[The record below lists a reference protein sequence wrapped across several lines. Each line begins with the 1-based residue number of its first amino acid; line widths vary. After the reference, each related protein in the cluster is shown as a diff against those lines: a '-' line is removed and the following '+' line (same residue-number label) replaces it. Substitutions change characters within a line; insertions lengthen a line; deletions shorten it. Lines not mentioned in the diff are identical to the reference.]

1 MTRFTR
7 ILIFIAF
14 AIILSGCKQDAKNYW
29 KDTRKLYRE
38 YVNTPAT
45 LDNNEELDVMLV
57 ESKIATV
64 FTSMDEQLEQMRRVL
79 DNQDTFPSD
88 EWIAGFLE
96 RFPWVSGVAVVD
108 TDGTVLLQQPQLA
121 IKPYNYNPLLEA
133 SSDTPVHVMRGY
145 AEANPLGPEFYL
157 ANPMVAG
164 RDISALLIAHFDVR
178 NLLAFCPSPG
188 DIVVLSRTDMLW
200 PGKYVYDKTPLAGVD
215 WAEKLKTDVMGEVED
230 DRGSFLWIA
239 RYLGGIPIVYA
250 ASVDQYPEDPANL
263 AGLAAWFET
272 REALR
277 NAPAMEETEVD
288 PVALAARGE
297 IHEDVVV
304 ESEPVSSGNA
314 PERVTPGLHDQPT
327 AAPAT
332 DDFVY
337 SVQIGAFIN
346 EGYAKDRVEL
356 LRKAGFEP
364 CTMKLYDKDGQLWN
378 IVQIG
383 DYRTSTDAWKRVRE
397 FINADTGFDYNIEF
411 LDAGVV
417 SRRKQCP

>member
-7 ILIFIAF
+7 IFIFIAF
-14 AIILSGCKQDAKNYW
+14 ALVLAGCKQDAKNYW

-45 LDNNEELDVMLV
+45 LDNNQELDVMPV

-64 FTSMDEQLEQMRRVL
+64 FTPMDEQLEQMRRVL

-108 TDGTVLLQQPQLA
+108 ADGAVLLQQPELA
-121 IKPYNYNPLLEA
+121 IKPYNFTPLLETVA
-133 SSDTPVHVMRGY
+133 SRPVHAMRGY
-145 AEANPLGPEFYL
+145 AEANPMGPEFYL
-157 ANPMVAG
+157 ANPMIAG
-164 RDISALLIAHFDVR
+164 RDISALLVAHFDVR
-178 NLLAFCPSPG
+178 NLLAYCPSPG
-188 DIVVLSRTDMLW
+188 DVVVLNSTGVLW
-200 PGKYVYDKTPLAGVD
+200 PGKYAYDQTPLAQVN
-215 WAEKLKTDVMGEVED
+215 WEEEIKSDVLGEVED
-230 DRGSFLWIA
+230 DRGSFLWLA
-239 RYLGGIPIVYA
+239 RYLGGAPIVYA
-250 ASVDQYPEDPANL
+250 ASVDEYPEDPANM

-277 NAPAMEETEVD
+277 NAPAIDATEVD
-288 PVALAARGE
+288 PIALAARNDVQ
-297 IHEDVVV
+297 EDVVI
-304 ESEPVSSGNA
+304 ESEPVSAGSA
-314 PERVTPGLHDQPT
+314 PASVTPGLHDQPT
-327 AAPAT
+327 RSPST
-332 DDFVY
+332 EDYVY

-346 EGYAKDRVEL
+346 ENYAKDRIEL

-364 CTMKLYDKDGQLWN
+364 CTMKLYDQDGQLWN

-383 DYRTSTDAWKRVRE
+383 DYRTSTEAWKRVRE